1 VNLSLANKKLYGIM
15 KRNRFFITSAIIIL
29 AVGINACT
37 KRQTTADQTTTQP
50 TNVSANHNH
59 TKHSKPKQPMPAYQ
73 SELSAKDLPPTL
85 APEMFKGTIR
95 AAYAAVMEIPET
107 IAQLPC
113 YCRCDKEF
121 GHKSLHSCFV
131 DDHAT
136 QCGVCTNSAIKA
148 HKLKKEKKMTAAQ
161 IRQELAAEYGK

>member
-1 VNLSLANKKLYGIM
+1 M
-15 KRNRFFITSAIIIL
+15 KRNRFFITLAIIIL
-29 AVGINACT
+29 AFAIIACT

-59 TKHSKPKQPMPAYQ
+59 TNHSKPKQPMPAYQ

-95 AAYAAVMEIPET
+95 AAYAAVKEIPET

-136 QCGVCTNSAIKA
+136 QCGICTNSTLKA
-148 HKLKKEKKMTAAQ
+148 HKLKKEKKMTTAQ
-161 IRQELAAEYGK
+161 IRQELATEYGR